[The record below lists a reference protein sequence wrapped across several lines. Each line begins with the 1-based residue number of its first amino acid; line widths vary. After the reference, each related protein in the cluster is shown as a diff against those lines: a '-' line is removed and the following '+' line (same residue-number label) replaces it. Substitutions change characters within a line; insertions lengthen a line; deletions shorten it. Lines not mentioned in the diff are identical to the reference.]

1 MGLEKF
7 SLGVGDRFGREGQAQ
22 LRALETA
29 RRMGARITPVW
40 NKSPREHALTGTT
53 PQDTRRRADRA
64 VRAGGWP
71 DAYYVDADHIR
82 MLTVD
87 DYIGPCDFFTIDVA
101 DFIGR
106 PPAAGSATAF
116 LRAMSGL
123 TGPQRLPGLRTPIE
137 VTETL
142 LADVTL
148 KYLGAVEEAG
158 RVCRHIAEK
167 KDPAD
172 IVVEVSLDEAGTPQT
187 PGELLLI
194 LAALGRQGVPA
205 RTVAPKFSGAFLKG
219 VDYVGDPADFGLEFE
234 ADLAVLDFA
243 RPAFGLP
250 PDLKLSVHSGS
261 DKFSLYPVMHR
272 ILSDRDAGLHLK
284 TAGTTWLEEVA
295 GLAAAGGE
303 GLRLAKELYA
313 AARARFDEL
322 ARPYLAVIAID
333 REALPSPKEVSSWDS
348 REFVEALE
356 HDQACERFNPHFRQ
370 LLHIS
375 FRVAAEMG
383 DRFTDLL
390 DSFRET
396 IEARVTDN
404 LLRRHIGP
412 LFLGG
417 PVRTG
422 TPD

>member
-1 MGLEKF
+1 MPLERF
-7 SLGVGDRFGREGQAQ
+7 SIGVGDRFGREGQAQ

-29 RRMGARITPVW
+29 RRMGTRITPVW
-40 NKSPREHALTGTT
+40 NKSQREHALTGTT
-53 PQDTRRRADRA
+53 PQETRRRADRA

-87 DYIGPCDFFTIDVA
+87 DYIGPCDFFTIDIA
-101 DFIGR
+101 DLIGR
-106 PPAAGSATAF
+106 PPAAESASVF
-116 LRAMSGL
+116 LKAVSGL
-123 TGPQRLPGLRTPIE
+123 VGPQRLPGLKTPLEI
-137 VTETL
+137 TETL
-142 LADVTL
+142 IADVTL

-158 RVCRHIAEK
+158 RVYRHIVKK

-172 IVVEVSLDEAGTPQT
+172 IVIEVSLDEADAPQT

-194 LAALGRQGVPA
+194 LAALGRQGVPV

-219 VDYVGDPADFGLEFE
+219 VDYVGDPGEFGLELE
-234 ADLAVLDFA
+234 ADLAILDFA

-250 PDLKLSVHSGS
+250 SDLKLSVHSGS
-261 DKFSLYPVMHR
+261 DKFSLYPIMHR
-272 ILSDRDAGLHLK
+272 ALGDREAGLHLK

-295 GLAAAGGE
+295 GLAASGGD
-303 GLRLAKELYA
+303 GLRVARELYTA
-313 AARARFDEL
+313 AVARFDEL
-322 ARPYLAVIAID
+322 ARPYRAVIDID
-333 REALPSPKEVSSWDS
+333 RDALPAAREVAAWSGAD
-348 REFVEALE
+348 FVAALE
-356 HDQACERFNPHFRQ
+356 HDPTCPAFNPNLRQ
-370 LLHIS
+370 LLHIA
-375 FRVAAEMG
+375 FRIAAEMG

-390 DSFRET
+390 DREREP

-404 LLRRHIGP
+404 LLRRHVGP

-422 TPD
+422 AAG

>member
-1 MGLEKF
+1 MPLERF
-7 SLGVGDRFGREGQAQ
+7 SIGVGDRFGREGQAQ

-29 RRMGARITPVW
+29 RRMGTRVTPVW
-40 NKSPREHALTGTT
+40 NKSQREHTLTGTT
-53 PQDTRRRADRA
+53 PQETRRRADRA

-101 DFIGR
+101 DLIGR
-106 PPAAGSATAF
+106 PPAAESVSVF
-116 LRAMSGL
+116 LKAVSGL
-123 TGPQRLPGLRTPIE
+123 VGPQRLPGLKTPLEI
-137 VTETL
+137 TETM

-158 RVCRHIAEK
+158 RVHRHIVK
-167 KDPAD
+167 KKGPAD
-172 IVVEVSLDEAGTPQT
+172 IVIEVSLDETDAPQT

-194 LAALGRQGVPA
+194 LAALGRQGVPV
-205 RTVAPKFSGAFLKG
+205 RTIAPKFSGSFLKG
-219 VDYVGDPADFGLEFE
+219 VDYVGDPDEFGREFE
-234 ADLAVLDFA
+234 AHLAVLEFA

-250 PDLKLSVHSGS
+250 SDLKLSVHSGS

-272 ILSDRDAGLHLK
+272 VLGDREAGLHLK

-303 GLRLAKELYA
+303 GLRLAREIYSA
-313 AARARFDEL
+313 ALTRFDQL
-322 ARPYLAVIAID
+322 AKPYRAVIDID
-333 REALPSPKEVSSWDS
+333 RDALPSAREVAAWSGSD
-348 REFVEALE
+348 FVAALE
-356 HDQACERFNPHFRQ
+356 HDPTCPAFNPHFRQ
-370 LLHIS
+370 LLHIA
-375 FRVAAEMG
+375 FRIAAEMG

-390 DSFRET
+390 DREREA

-404 LLRRHIGP
+404 LLRRHVGP

-417 PVRTG
+417 PVRAG
-422 TPD
+422 AAG